1 MFRSVIVFIGY
12 CLLACNAIAQTTSY
26 FNKPDQNGQDRTFFG
41 GLVLGLNACQIDG
54 DTYSGY
60 HKAGLNAGVIEY
72 VKIHPKALLSVELL
86 YSQKGARNVQVY
98 NSPAVGSMPIIYTA
112 KLNYIEI
119 PVMAHYVFND
129 RIQGG
134 VGLSYGRLFSDKES
148 MDSYTASSI
157 NTNQNTFRQQD
168 VNYLIGISYQLVNN
182 LFVRMRYQY
191 SLLSIRDAN
200 KIPIEFGTLAQYN
213 NLFAMQF
220 VCLF

>member
-1 MFRSVIVFIGY
+1 MFRRVLVFIA
-12 CLLACNAIAQTTSY
+12 CLLLACNVIAQTTSY
-26 FNKPDQNGQDRTFFG
+26 FNKPDHNGQDRIFFG

-60 HKAGLNAGVIEY
+60 HKAGLNTGVIAY
-72 VKIHPKALLSVELL
+72 VKLHPKALLSIELL
-86 YSQKGARNVQVY
+86 YSQKGARNVQIY

-119 PVMAHYVFND
+119 PVMVHYPFTD
-129 RIQGG
+129 KIQGG
-134 VGLSYGRLFSDKES
+134 IGLSYGRLFTDKES
-148 MDSYTASSI
+148 MDSYTSSRI

-168 VNYLIGISYQLVNN
+168 VNYLIGVSYQLVNN

-200 KIPIEFGTLAQYN
+200 KIPIEFGTPAQYN
-213 NLFAMQF
+213 NLFAMQL